1 MEYPCGNAAATG
13 FPGGGIPLG
22 KRHAEKPIDEL
33 LETHVQV
40 GRLTFVKPGR
50 NIRFYC
56 KRGSH
61 ATYDIKFDALMQRN
75 RPLEFH
81 DFSPALAP
89 HMVALCT
96 Q

>member
-1 MEYPCGNAAATG
+1 MEYPCGNAAAAG

-22 KRHAEKPIDEL
+22 KRHAEKTVDEI

-50 NIRFYC
+50 NIRLFC

-61 ATYDIKFDALMQRN
+61 AAYDIKFDALMQRN
-75 RPLEFH
+75 RP
-81 DFSPALAP
+81 PALAP
-89 HMVALCT
+89 RMIALCT